1 MLFFRGWSRGEYS
14 LEDAP
19 SGVVA
24 SPGFIEASLRK
35 SGSSRSMWGCSRGV
49 YSLEDAPSGVV
60 ASPGFIEAVE
70 DEEGCVGAMG
80 D

>member
-1 MLFFRGWSRGEYS
+1 MLFCRGCCRGVYS

-19 SGVVA
+19 SRVVA
-24 SPGFIEASLRK
+24 SLGFIEASLRK

-49 YSLEDAPSGVV
+49 YSLEDAP
-60 ASPGFIEAVE
+60 EAVE

>member
-14 LEDAP
+14 LEEAP

-24 SPGFIEASLRK
+24 SPGLIEASLRK

-49 YSLEDAPSGVV
+49 YSLEDAPPGVV
-60 ASPGFIEAVE
+60 ASPDFIEASE
-70 DEEGCVGAMG
+70 DEEGCGGALW

>member
-1 MLFFRGWSRGEYS
+1 MLFFRGCSRGVYL

-24 SPGFIEASLRK
+24 SPGLIEASLRK
-35 SGSSRSMWGCSRGV
+35 SGSSRSMFA
-49 YSLEDAPSGVV
+49 L
-60 ASPGFIEAVE
+60 GFIEPVE